1 MKSDFIKYFENSIK
15 EHWDLMA
22 MTDYVSKKSY
32 TYQQVGEEISKL
44 HILFKEL
51 NIAQNDRIALVG
63 RNTPEWAI
71 TFLATISYGAVIVPI
86 LQDFHADDIQHIV
99 NHSEAKLLFLS
110 DSHWENLNE
119 KTFQS
124 IRGVFSISDFRCL
137 YQAPG
142 ETIQMTM
149 KHLDKLCNSAYPN
162 GISKADIQFAEKD
175 DFEMSILNYTSGTT
189 GFSKGVMLTGDNMCT
204 QIEFAKKTD
213 WVGKGYK
220 ILTFLPLAHAYGCA
234 FDFVVQFVA
243 GAHITFLTRIPSPKI
258 LLKAMEEVRPTVIF
272 TVPLILEKIYKNSV
286 LPALNK
292 TSIKLATNIPFV
304 NTRIYAEFR
313 KKLVNALGG
322 EFKTVI
328 AGGAPLNREVED
340 FLQLI
345 KFPYVVGYGMTEC
358 APLIT
363 VEMLESYKAHSVGR
377 VINCVE
383 IKVDSKDPENVPGEI
398 LVKGRNVMKGYYKN
412 DEATSK
418 IFTEDG
424 WLRTGDMGIIDKE
437 GHLFIKGRSKTMI
450 LTSSGQNVYPEEI
463 ESKLNNMPF
472 VSESIV
478 IQRNA
483 KIVALVYPDFSA
495 MDEMGIQV
503 AELDKIMD
511 EQRKELN
518 KQLAAYENITKV
530 VIHPQEFEK
539 TPKKSIKRYLYE
551 NL

>member
-1 MKSDFIKYFENSIK
+1 
-15 EHWDLMA
+15 
-22 MTDYVSKKSY
+22 
-32 TYQQVGEEISKL
+32 
-44 HILFKEL
+44 
-51 NIAQNDRIALVG
+51 
-63 RNTPEWAI
+63 
-71 TFLATISYGAVIVPI
+71 
-86 LQDFHADDIQHIV
+86 
-99 NHSEAKLLFLS
+99 
-110 DSHWENLNE
+110 
-119 KTFQS
+119 
-124 IRGVFSISDFRCL
+124 
-137 YQAPG
+137 
-142 ETIQMTM
+142 M
-149 KHLDKLCNSAYPN
+149 KHLDQLCKSVYPN
-162 GISKADIQFAEKD
+162 GVSKTDIKFVEKD
-175 DFEMSILNYTSGTT
+175 DYEMSILNYTSGTT

-204 QIEFAKKTD
+204 QVEFAQKTD

-234 FDFVVQFVA
+234 FDFVVQFVM

-258 LLKAMEEVRPTVIF
+258 LLKAMEEIRPTVIF

-328 AGGAPLNREVED
+328 AGGAPLNKEVED
-340 FLQLI
+340 FLHLI

-363 VEMLESYKAHSVGR
+363 VEMLGNYRPHSVGR
-377 VINCVE
+377 AIHCVDMK
-383 IKVDSKDPENVPGEI
+383 IDSSDPQNVPGEI
-398 LVKGRNVMKGYYKN
+398 LVKGRNVMIGYYKN
-412 DEATSK
+412 EEATSK

-424 WLRTGDMGIIDKE
+424 WLRTGDMGVIDKD

-463 ESKLNNMPF
+463 ESKLNNLPF
-472 VSESIV
+472 VSESLV
-478 IQRNA
+478 IQRDT
-483 KIVALVYPDFSA
+483 KIVALIYPDFAA

-503 AELDKIMD
+503 AEIDKIMD

-518 KQLAAYENITKV
+518 KQLAAYENITKII
-530 VIHPQEFEK
+530 IHPQEFEK

-551 NL
+551 NF

>member
-71 TFLATISYGAVIVPI
+71 TFIATVTYGAVIVPI

-99 NHSEAKLLFLS
+99 NHSESKLLFLS

-119 KTFQS
+119 KTFQT

-149 KHLDKLCNSAYPN
+149 KHLDHLCKSVYPN
-162 GISKADIQFAEKD
+162 GVSKSDIKFIEKD
-175 DFEMSILNYTSGTT
+175 DYEMSILNYTSGTT

-234 FDFVVQFVA
+234 FDFVVQFIE

-258 LLKAMEEVRPTVIF
+258 LLKAMEEIRPTVIF

-304 NTRIYAEFR
+304 NIRIYAEFR

-328 AGGAPLNREVED
+328 AGGAPLNKEVED
-340 FLQLI
+340 FLHLI

-363 VEMLESYKAHSVGR
+363 VEVLENYRPHSVGR
-377 VINCVE
+377 AIHCVE
-383 IKVDSKDPENVPGEI
+383 MKVDSSDPQNVPGEI
-398 LVKGRNVMKGYYKN
+398 LVKGRNVMIGYYKN
-412 DEATSK
+412 EEATSK

-424 WLRTGDMGIIDKE
+424 WLRTGDMGIIDKD

-463 ESKLNNMPF
+463 ESKLNNLPF
-472 VSESIV
+472 VSESLV
-478 IQRNA
+478 IQREA
-483 KIVALVYPDFSA
+483 KIVALVYPDFAA
-495 MDEMGIQV
+495 MDEMGIQI

-518 KQLAAYENITKV
+518 KQLAAYENITKII
-530 VIHPQEFEK
+530 IHPQEFEK

>member
-15 EHWDLMA
+15 EHWELMA

-32 TYQQVGEEISKL
+32 TYQQVGEEILKL

-51 NIAQNDRIALVG
+51 NIAPNDKIALVG

-71 TFLATISYGAVIVPI
+71 TFIATITYGAVIVPI
-86 LQDFHADDIQHIV
+86 LQDFHADDVQHIV
-99 NHSEAKLLFLS
+99 NHSESKLLFLS

-119 KTFQS
+119 KTFQT

-149 KHLDKLCNSAYPN
+149 NHLDQLCKSVYPN
-162 GISKADIQFAEKD
+162 GVSKTDIKFVEKD
-175 DFEMSILNYTSGTT
+175 DYEMSILNYTSGTT

-204 QIEFAKKTD
+204 QVEFAQKTD

-234 FDFVVQFVA
+234 FDFVVQFVM

-258 LLKAMEEVRPTVIF
+258 LLKAMEEIRPTVIF

-328 AGGAPLNREVED
+328 AGGAPLNKEVED
-340 FLQLI
+340 FLHLI

-363 VEMLESYKAHSVGR
+363 VEMLGNYRPHSVGR
-377 VINCVE
+377 AIHCVDMK
-383 IKVDSKDPENVPGEI
+383 IDSSDPQNVPGEI
-398 LVKGRNVMKGYYKN
+398 LVKGRNVMIGYYKN
-412 DEATSK
+412 EEATSK

-424 WLRTGDMGIIDKE
+424 WLRTGDMGVIDKD

-463 ESKLNNMPF
+463 ESKLNNLPF
-472 VSESIV
+472 VSESLV
-478 IQRNA
+478 IQRDT
-483 KIVALVYPDFSA
+483 KIVALIYPDFAA

-503 AELDKIMD
+503 AEIDKIMD

-518 KQLAAYENITKV
+518 KQLAAYENITKII
-530 VIHPQEFEK
+530 IHPQEFEK

-551 NL
+551 NF

>member
-1 MKSDFIKYFENSIK
+1 MKSDFIKYFENSIRDNW
-15 EHWDLMA
+15 ELMA
-22 MTDYVSKKSY
+22 MSDYVSKKSY

-51 NIAQNDRIALVG
+51 NIAKNDRIALVG

-71 TFLATISYGAVIVPI
+71 TFIATVTYGAVIVPI

-99 NHSEAKLLFLS
+99 NHSESKLLFLS

-119 KTFQS
+119 KTFQT

-149 KHLDKLCNSAYPN
+149 KHLDQLFNSAYPN
-162 GISKADIQFAEKD
+162 GVTKSNLSFEEKD
-175 DFEMSILNYTSGTT
+175 DLEMAILNYTSGTT

-204 QIEFAKKTD
+204 QIEFARKTD
-213 WVGKGYK
+213 WVGRGYK

-234 FDFVVQFVA
+234 FDFVVQFA
-243 GAHITFLTRIPSPKI
+243 EGAHITFLTRIPSPKI
-258 LLKAMEEVRPTVIF
+258 LLKAMEEIRPTVIF
-272 TVPLILEKIYKNSV
+272 TVPLILEKIYKNSI

-313 KKLVNALGG
+313 RKLMNALGG
-322 EFKTVI
+322 QFKTVI

-340 FLQLI
+340 FLHLI

-363 VEMLESYKAHSVGR
+363 VEMLEKYKPHSVGR
-377 VINCVE
+377 AIDCVE
-383 IKVDSKDPENVPGEI
+383 MKIDSSDPENVPGEI
-398 LVKGRNVMKGYYKN
+398 LVKGRNVMIGYYKN
-412 DEATSK
+412 EEATSK

-424 WLRTGDMGIIDKE
+424 WLRTGDMGVIDSE
-437 GHLFIKGRSKTMI
+437 GHLFIRGRSKTMI

-478 IQRNA
+478 IQRES
-483 KIVALVYPDFSA
+483 KIVALVYPDFAA

-518 KQLAAYENITKV
+518 KQLAAYENITKII
-530 VIHPQEFEK
+530 IHPHEFEK

-551 NL
+551 NF

>member
-472 VSESIV
+472 VSESLV
-478 IQRNA
+478 IQREA
-483 KIVALVYPDFSA
+483 KIVALVYPDFAA
-495 MDEMGIQV
+495 MDEMGIQI

>member
-15 EHWDLMA
+15 EHWELMA

-32 TYQQVGEEISKL
+32 TYQQVGEEILKL

-51 NIAQNDRIALVG
+51 NIAPNDKIALVG

-71 TFLATISYGAVIVPI
+71 TFIATITYGAVIVPI
-86 LQDFHADDIQHIV
+86 LQDFHADDVQHIV
-99 NHSEAKLLFLS
+99 NHSESKLLFLS

-119 KTFQS
+119 KTFQT

-149 KHLDKLCNSAYPN
+149 KHLDQLCKSVYPN
-162 GISKADIQFAEKD
+162 GVSKTDIKFVEKD
-175 DFEMSILNYTSGTT
+175 DYEMSILNYTSGTT

-204 QIEFAKKTD
+204 QVEFAQKTD

-234 FDFVVQFVA
+234 FDFVVQFVM
-243 GAHITFLTRIPSPKI
+243 GAHITFLTRIPSPRI
-258 LLKAMEEVRPTVIF
+258 LLKAMEEIRPTVIF

-328 AGGAPLNREVED
+328 AGGAPLNKEVED
-340 FLQLI
+340 FLHLI

-363 VEMLESYKAHSVGR
+363 VEMLGNYRPHSVGR
-377 VINCVE
+377 AIHCVDMK
-383 IKVDSKDPENVPGEI
+383 IDSSDPQNVPGEI
-398 LVKGRNVMKGYYKN
+398 LVKGRNVMIGYYKN
-412 DEATSK
+412 EEATSK

-424 WLRTGDMGIIDKE
+424 WLRTGDMGVIDKD

-463 ESKLNNMPF
+463 ESKLNNLPF
-472 VSESIV
+472 VSESLV
-478 IQRNA
+478 IQRDT
-483 KIVALVYPDFSA
+483 KIVALIYPDFAA

-503 AELDKIMD
+503 AEIDKIMD

-518 KQLAAYENITKV
+518 KQLAAYENITKII
-530 VIHPQEFEK
+530 IHPQEFEK

-551 NL
+551 NF

>member
-15 EHWDLMA
+15 EHWELMA

-32 TYQQVGEEISKL
+32 TYQQVGEEILKL

-51 NIAQNDRIALVG
+51 NIAPNDKIALVG

-71 TFLATISYGAVIVPI
+71 TFIATITYGAVIVPI
-86 LQDFHADDIQHIV
+86 LQDFHADDVQHIV
-99 NHSEAKLLFLS
+99 NHSESKLLFLS

-119 KTFQS
+119 KTFQT

-149 KHLDKLCNSAYPN
+149 KHLDQLCKSVYPN
-162 GISKADIQFAEKD
+162 GVSKTDIKFVEKD
-175 DFEMSILNYTSGTT
+175 DYEMSILNYTSGTT

-204 QIEFAKKTD
+204 QVEFAQKTD

-234 FDFVVQFVA
+234 FDFVVQFVM

-258 LLKAMEEVRPTVIF
+258 LLKAMEEIRPTVIF

-328 AGGAPLNREVED
+328 AGGAPLNKEVED
-340 FLQLI
+340 FLHLI

-363 VEMLESYKAHSVGR
+363 VEMLGNYRPHSVGR
-377 VINCVE
+377 AIHCVYMK
-383 IKVDSKDPENVPGEI
+383 IDSSDPQNVPGEI
-398 LVKGRNVMKGYYKN
+398 LVKGRNVMIGYYKN
-412 DEATSK
+412 EEATSK

-424 WLRTGDMGIIDKE
+424 WLRTGDMGVIDKD

-463 ESKLNNMPF
+463 ESKLNNLPF
-472 VSESIV
+472 VSESLV
-478 IQRNA
+478 IQRDT
-483 KIVALVYPDFSA
+483 KIVALIYPDFAA

-503 AELDKIMD
+503 AEIDKIMD

-518 KQLAAYENITKV
+518 KQLAAYENITKII
-530 VIHPQEFEK
+530 IHPQEFEK

-551 NL
+551 NF

>member
-15 EHWDLMA
+15 EHWELMA

-32 TYQQVGEEISKL
+32 TYQQVGEEILKL

-51 NIAQNDRIALVG
+51 NIAPNDKIALVG

-71 TFLATISYGAVIVPI
+71 TFIATITYGAVIVPI
-86 LQDFHADDIQHIV
+86 LQDFHADDVQHIV
-99 NHSEAKLLFLS
+99 NHSESKLLFLS

-119 KTFQS
+119 KTFQT

-149 KHLDKLCNSAYPN
+149 KHLDQLCKSVYPN
-162 GISKADIQFAEKD
+162 GVSKTDIKFVEKD
-175 DFEMSILNYTSGTT
+175 DYEMSILNYTSGTT

-204 QIEFAKKTD
+204 QVEFAQKTD

-234 FDFVVQFVA
+234 FDFVVQFVM

-258 LLKAMEEVRPTVIF
+258 LLKAMEEIRPTVIF

-328 AGGAPLNREVED
+328 AGGAPLNKEVED
-340 FLQLI
+340 FLHLI

-363 VEMLESYKAHSVGR
+363 VEMLGNYRPHSVGR
-377 VINCVE
+377 AIHCVDMK
-383 IKVDSKDPENVPGEI
+383 IDSSDPQNVPGEI
-398 LVKGRNVMKGYYKN
+398 LVKGRNVMIGYYKN
-412 DEATSK
+412 EEATSK

-424 WLRTGDMGIIDKE
+424 WLRTGDMGVIDKD

-463 ESKLNNMPF
+463 ESKLNNLPF
-472 VSESIV
+472 VSESLV
-478 IQRNA
+478 IQRDT
-483 KIVALVYPDFSA
+483 KIVALIYPDFAA

-503 AELDKIMD
+503 AEIDKIMD

-518 KQLAAYENITKV
+518 KQLAAYENITKII
-530 VIHPQEFEK
+530 IHPQEFEK

-551 NL
+551 NF

>member
-472 VSESIV
+472 VSESLV
-478 IQRNA
+478 IQREA
-483 KIVALVYPDFSA
+483 KIVALVYPDFAA
-495 MDEMGIQV
+495 MDEMGIQI

-518 KQLAAYENITKV
+518 KQLAAYENITKII
-530 VIHPQEFEK
+530 IHPQEFEK